1 MAAQKIR
8 KGDTVRVIAGKA
20 AAGVRGEKDKSTAE
34 GKVIEVDTK
43 HGRVTVEGINKVT
56 KHEKPSMRNQNGGRI
71 QVEAPI
77 DISNVMLIHKGK
89 PTRVGFKIQDG
100 KKYRYAKATG
110 EIIDDLSKPIN
121 RVREAKKS

>member
-34 GKVIEVDTK
+34 GKVIEVDSK
-43 HGRVTVEGINKVT
+43 RGRVTVEGINKVT

-89 PTRVGFKIQDG
+89 PTRIGYKVEDG
-100 KKYRYAKATG
+100 KKVRIARSTG
-110 EIIDDLSKPIN
+110 EVLD
-121 RVREAKKS
+121 